1 MDDVISEL
9 SNRSREIFRGVV
21 ETFFE
26 TGEPVGSR
34 TLSRTLRLDLSPATI
49 RNVMADLEEAGLLY
63 APHKSA
69 GRLPTDRGV
78 RLFVDGLLQIG
89 ELTNDERE
97 NIESRC
103 AGNGRSLSAVLNET
117 TEFLSGLTKTAGIVI
132 APKSDAAISHVE
144 FVLLS
149 SGNALAI
156 MVTKTGLVENR
167 LIELPIGFTPS
178 SLVQAANYLNAQ
190 LTGRTL
196 LEAYN
201 VISQDLDTHSTQ
213 LDVLAER
220 VVEAGLATWSSDGE
234 KQTLILRGKANLF
247 DEVDAAVD
255 LERLKQLLDTLE
267 QKKGF
272 LKVIE
277 QTEAGEGVHVFIGS
291 ENRLFNLAGCS
302 MIVAP
307 LAGAGNSE
315 AAAGRPLGAIGV
327 IGPTRLN
334 YARIIPMVDYTA
346 RAVSRLMG

>member
-1 MDDVISEL
+1 MAPDLNE
-9 SNRSREIFRGVV
+9 RSREVLRIVV
-21 ETFFE
+21 AAYVD
-26 TGEPVGSR
+26 TGQPIGSR
-34 TLSRTLRLDLSPATI
+34 SLSRKLGMSLSPATI

-190 LTGRTL
+190 LSGRTL
-196 LEAYN
+196 LEAYQ

-220 VVEAGLATWSSDGE
+220 VVEAGLATWSSDC
-234 KQTLILRGKANLF
+234 
-247 DEVDAAVD
+247 
-255 LERLKQLLDTLE
+255 LL
-267 QKKGF
+267 
-272 LKVIE
+272 
-277 QTEAGEGVHVFIGS
+277 
-291 ENRLFNLAGCS
+291 
-302 MIVAP
+302 
-307 LAGAGNSE
+307 
-315 AAAGRPLGAIGV
+315 
-327 IGPTRLN
+327 
-334 YARIIPMVDYTA
+334 YTSPSP
-346 RAVSRLMG
+346 RD

>member
-1 MDDVISEL
+1 MISEL

-34 TLSRTLRLDLSPATI
+34 TLSKTLRLDLSPATI
-49 RNVMADLEEAGLLY
+49 RNVMADLEEYGLLY

-69 GRLPTDRGV
+69 GRLPTDRGM
-78 RLFVDGLLQIG
+78 RLFVDGLLQVG
-89 ELTNDERE
+89 ELTNNERE

-103 AGNGRSLSAVLNET
+103 AGNGRSLAAVLNET

-132 APKSDAAISHVE
+132 APKSDAAINHVE

-149 SGNALAI
+149 SGSALAI

-167 LIELPIGFTPS
+167 LIDLPIGFTPS
-178 SLVQAANYLNAQ
+178 SLVEAANYLNAQ
-190 LTGRTL
+190 LMGRTL
-196 LEAYN
+196 REAYT
-201 VISQDLDTHSTQ
+201 VITKELETHSTQ
-213 LDVLAER
+213 LNALAAR
-220 VVEAGLATWSSDGE
+220 VVEAGLGTWSSDGE
-234 KQTLILRGKANLF
+234 EPMLILRGRANLF

-255 LERLKQLLDTLE
+255 LERLRQLLNTLE
-267 QKKGF
+267 RKKGF
-272 LKVIE
+272 LKIIE
-277 QTEAGEGVHVFIGS
+277 KTEDGEGVHVFIGS
-291 ENRLFNLAGCS
+291 ENRLFDLAGCS

-307 LAGAGNSE
+307 LAGGANE
-315 AAAGRPLGAIGV
+315 TAPRPLGAIGV

-346 RAVSRLMG
+346 RAISRLMG

>member
-1 MDDVISEL
+1 VSNLISEL

-34 TLSRTLRLDLSPATI
+34 TLSKTLRLDLSPATI
-49 RNVMADLEEAGLLY
+49 RNVMADLEEYGLLY

-132 APKSDAAISHVE
+132 APKSDAAINHVE

-149 SGNALAI
+149 SGAALAI

-167 LIELPIGFTPS
+167 LIDLPIGFTPS
-178 SLVQAANYLNAQ
+178 NLVEAANYLNAQ
-190 LTGRTL
+190 LMGRTL
-196 LEAYN
+196 REAYKA
-201 VISQDLDTHSTQ
+201 ITEELETHSTQ
-213 LDVLAER
+213 LNALAAR
-220 VVEAGLATWSSDGE
+220 VVEAGLGTWSSDGE
-234 KQTLILRGKANLF
+234 EQMLILRGRANLF

-255 LERLKQLLDTLE
+255 LERLRQLLDTLE
-267 QKKGF
+267 RKKSF
-272 LKVIE
+272 LKIIE
-277 QTEAGEGVHVFIGS
+277 KTEDGEGVHVFIGS
-291 ENRLFNLAGCS
+291 ENRLFDLAGCS

-307 LAGAGNSE
+307 LAGGANE
-315 AAAGRPLGAIGV
+315 AATRPLGAIGV

>member
-1 MDDVISEL
+1 
-9 SNRSREIFRGVV
+9 
-21 ETFFE
+21 
-26 TGEPVGSR
+26 
-34 TLSRTLRLDLSPATI
+34 
-49 RNVMADLEEAGLLY
+49 MADLEEAGLLY

-78 RLFVDGLLQIG
+78 RLFVDGLLQMG

-117 TEFLSGLTKTAGIVI
+117 TEFLSGLTKTAGIVM
-132 APKSDAAISHVE
+132 APKSDAAIQHVE

-178 SLVQAANYLNAQ
+178 SLVEAANYLNAQ

-196 LEAYN
+196 PEAYK
-201 VISQDLDTHSTQ
+201 VIAQDLDTHSTQ
-213 LDVLAER
+213 LDVLAAR
-220 VVEAGLATWSSDGE
+220 VVEAGLATWSNDGE
-234 KQTLILRGKANLF
+234 KQTLILRGRANLF

-255 LERLKQLLDTLE
+255 LERLRQLLDTLE
-267 QKKGF
+267 RKKGF

-307 LAGAGNSE
+307 LAGGADGE
-315 AAAGRPLGAIGV
+315 AAGRPLGAIGV

>member
-1 MDDVISEL
+1 MNDVISEL
-9 SNRSREIFRGVV
+9 SSRSREIFRGVV
-21 ETFFE
+21 EAFFE

-78 RLFVDGLLQIG
+78 RLFVDGLLQVG

-132 APKSDAAISHVE
+132 APKSDAAINHVD

-167 LIELPIGFTPS
+167 LIELPMGSTPS

-190 LTGRTL
+190 LAGRTL
-196 LEAYN
+196 LEAHK

-220 VVEAGLATWSSDGE
+220 VVEAGLATWSTDGE

-247 DEVDAAVD
+247 DEVDAVVD
-255 LERLKQLLDTLE
+255 LERLRQLLDTLE

-307 LAGAGNSE
+307 LAGGANSE
-315 AAAGRPLGAIGV
+315 VGAGRPLGAIGV

-334 YARIIPMVDYTA
+334 YARIIPMVDFTA

>member
-255 LERLKQLLDTLE
+255 LERLRQLLDTLE

-307 LAGAGNSE
+307 LAGGGNSE
-315 AAAGRPLGAIGV
+315 VAAGRPLGAIGV